1 MTRSKGKG
9 AVKTRRA
16 NEERVRDRE
25 RLREREKEWG
35 GGERH
40 HQNNYNKGHEDDLFG
55 ESKGQAGY
63 GPMKGGKQ
71 WKGSLLAKE
80 DSSEDESRSKSK
92 SDEIRDRSPSGWSLA
107 CMPLSPTRDTGATP
121 ERS

>member
-1 MTRSKGKG
+1 MTRSKGKE

-40 HQNNYNKGHEDDLFG
+40 HQNNYNKVHASSIMPRTHLLLQLRNVGAKLLD
-55 ESKGQAGY
+55 AGI
-63 GPMKGGKQ
+63 KRFA
-71 WKGSLLAKE
+71 LIE
-80 DSSEDESRSKSK
+80 
-92 SDEIRDRSPSGWSLA
+92 
-107 CMPLSPTRDTGATP
+107 
-121 ERS
+121 